1 MVLHLTLAAAPGIPA
16 AAAAWIA
23 GNAEAVC
30 GLQAGSSAAPLDAW
44 LRGRL
49 AGVAFTVAGHS
60 LASLTAGAHP
70 LVDGAVVVCAPEDA
84 SFPRRDTAPLP
95 PLVLAVTAGPDAGRL
110 FGLQRGTFTI
120 GRHACA
126 VTIADPSLSRLHATL
141 DVTDRQV
148 LLRDAGSANG
158 IICGGKRTRQV
169 ALASGCS
176 VWIGNSQLRLV
187 VGSDPGEPFRPDAE
201 LSDPVPVAE
210 KRPEPRTTMTLL
222 LAGLPL
228 IAGVALA
235 LLTGMWFFLVFSAM
249 SLLAAAVP
257 YAAGRRQRRRYRAAV
272 AAAAEADARRRR
284 LAAPDA
290 AALTLSLLRCGAPVR
305 SPTARPREHQPR
317 PDHVWI
323 RLGTASLPAHIGSA
337 EAPVAEPPLLEN
349 VPVCVDLLAEHGLK
363 FEGTAAGLGGMLRS
377 ALLQLAARAGGSAL
391 QVVCYAMPE
400 PIRSSARFL
409 PGVGLAERPGQ
420 LAELLSAGSGGA
432 VLLVAGRHAEAARVL
447 ADCAAPAAVLWFGGP
462 AGPAPRIVVAGTESL
477 LTREG
482 PSVRFAADLAS
493 TVVLDRFARRA
504 AAVFGGGAQATGS
517 VPASCRL
524 QALLPPEPLAQRWSR
539 GDRSPGLAAMLGAGA
554 GGPLALDLAVH
565 GPHLLVA
572 GTTGSGKSELLRSL
586 VLSLALARSPDA
598 VNFLLLDFKGG
609 SGLGPLVRLPHC
621 AGLLT
626 DLTLEAVNRALAW
639 LQAEVRRRET
649 LLAGLGVSDVAD
661 CTPGSLPRLV
671 VVVDEFRMLGEDA
684 PQALPEL
691 MRVATVGRALGIHL
705 VLATQRPQGAVSSDI
720 RANVT
725 AMIALRT
732 QNAAESRDLLDSP
745 AAAEIPVTARGRAFL
760 RIGTGDAMPFQ
771 SASSTLPVPGSDALF
786 RTVDEWLRAED
797 VPAPD
802 DPHGAGQL
810 EQLVAEAAS
819 AATRLGLAGARQLL
833 PALPAELAVSDLS
846 GDRFPR
852 DAGGSIAIGLL
863 DLPSRQRQELL
874 RWLPERDGHLA
885 ILGVDGGGHREF
897 LRALAAQVLG
907 SPAERHCYVLDG
919 DGSLG
924 PVCGAARTGAYV
936 GPEDVERAARVLRR
950 LAGEVSSRLGALA
963 AAPDPGGPAA
973 GVPLVLLVSGS
984 GRWLGG
990 FRSGR
995 LGWAEDCL
1003 QDIARDGPAT
1013 GVALAVTGERELA
1026 SSRFLPL
1033 LANRLHLPAG
1043 AGAETLMSWPRLPPM
1058 EPVPG
1063 RALVLGRIGGEGGVC
1078 QLITGAAGAP
1088 PRAGTRIRPFR
1099 VEALPRSVPAGTL
1112 PRVREGHPVI
1122 GVEGDELEPSTLP
1135 LPAGEVYLVLG
1146 PEGSGKTNLLA
1157 LLRRALDGVR
1167 PCSVPPD
1174 GADAD
1179 GFWSC
1184 HSPVARGTVLLVDD
1198 AAGLGARAQESIAAL
1213 VAGGASAV
1221 VATCP
1226 GPMLL
1231 QQVPLALQAR
1241 AGGRGMVLAP
1251 RAAAD
1256 AEFFGVRLDDGWR
1269 PPGRAYR
1276 IGSGRVVPLQV
1287 ALAKGRAERR
1297 L

>member
-30 GLQAGSSAAPLDAW
+30 GLEAGSSAAPLDRW

-60 LASLTAGAHP
+60 LASLTAGMHP
-70 LVDGAVVVCAPEDA
+70 LVNGAVVVCAPEDA
-84 SFPRRDTAPLP
+84 SFPRPDTGPLP

-110 FGLQRGTFTI
+110 FGLQRGRFTI

-141 DVTDRQV
+141 DVSDRHV

-158 IICGGKRTRQV
+158 IICGGKRTGQV
-169 ALASGCS
+169 ALASGRA

-187 VGSDPGEPFRPDAE
+187 VGSEPGEPFQPDAE
-201 LSDPVPVAE
+201 LSVPVPVAE

-222 LAGLPL
+222 LAGPPL
-228 IAGVALA
+228 IAGLTLA
-235 LLTGMWFFLVFSAM
+235 LLTGMWFFLAFSAM

-257 YAAGRRQRRRYRAAV
+257 YAAGRRQRRRYRTAV

-290 AALTLSLLRCGAPVR
+290 AALTVSLLRCGAPAR
-305 SPTARPREHQPR
+305 SPTTQPREHQSR

-337 EAPVAEPPLLEN
+337 EAPVAEPPLLEH
-349 VPVCVDLLAEHGLK
+349 VPVCVDVLAEQGLK
-363 FEGTAAGLGGMLRS
+363 FEGAAAGLDGMLTS
-377 ALLQLAARAGGSAL
+377 VLLQLAARAGGSSTL
-391 QVVCYAMPE
+391 RVVCYALPE
-400 PIRSSARFL
+400 PIRMSARFL

-420 LAELLSAGSGGA
+420 LAELLSAGSGSA

-447 ADCAAPAAVLWFGGP
+447 AACTAPAAELWFGGP
-462 AGPAPRIVVAGTESL
+462 HGPATRIVVAGTESL
-477 LTREG
+477 LIRDGASE
-482 PSVRFAADLAS
+482 RFAADLAT

-504 AAVFGGGAQATGS
+504 AAVFGGSAQANGS

-524 QALLPPEPLAQRWSR
+524 QSMLPPEPLAQRWFR
-539 GDRSPGLAAMLGAGA
+539 GDRSPGLTAILGAGA
-554 GGPLALDLAVH
+554 DGPLALDLAVH

-572 GTTGSGKSELLRSL
+572 GTTGAGKSELLRSL
-586 VLSLALARSPDA
+586 VLSLALAQSPDA

-609 SGLGPLVRLPHC
+609 SGLGPLARLPHC

-691 MRVATVGRALGIHL
+691 MRIATVGRALGIHL

-732 QNAAESRDLLDSP
+732 QNVAESRDLLDSP
-745 AAAEIPVTARGRAFL
+745 VAAEIPVTSRGRAFL
-760 RIGTGDAMPFQ
+760 RIGTGDAVPFQ
-771 SASSTLPVPGSDALF
+771 SASSTLPAPSSEALF
-786 RTVDEWLRAED
+786 RTVDEWLRAENG
-797 VPAPD
+797 PASD
-802 DPHGAGQL
+802 DAHGIGQL
-810 EQLVAEAAS
+810 EQLVAEAAR
-819 AATRLGLAGARQLL
+819 AADGMDLTGARQLL
-833 PALPAELAVSDLS
+833 PALPGQLAVSDLA
-846 GDRFPR
+846 GEGFPR
-852 DAGGSIAIGLL
+852 DAVGSIAIGLL

-874 RWLPERDGHLA
+874 CWLPERDGHLA
-885 ILGVDGGGHREF
+885 ILGVEGGGHREF
-897 LRALAAQVLG
+897 LRTLAAQVLG
-907 SPAERHCYVLDG
+907 SPSERHCYVLDG

-924 PVCGAARTGAYV
+924 PVSGAARTGAYV

-950 LAGEVSSRLGALA
+950 LAGEVSSRLGTLA
-963 AAPDPGGPAA
+963 AAPDPAGPAA
-973 GVPLVLLVSGS
+973 GVPLVLLVSGW

-1033 LANRLHLPAG
+1033 LANRIHLPAG

-1063 RALVLGRIGGEGGVC
+1063 RAMVLGRIGGEGGVC
-1078 QLITGAAGAP
+1078 QLITAGAP
-1088 PRAGTRIRPFR
+1088 PPAGTRIRPFR
-1099 VEALPRSVPAGTL
+1099 VEALPRSVPASAL
-1112 PRVREGHPVI
+1112 PRVRQGHPVI

-1135 LPAGEVYLVLG
+1135 LPAGEVYVVLG

-1174 GADAD
+1174 VVDADA
-1179 GFWSC
+1179 FWSG

-1198 AAGLGARAQESIAAL
+1198 AASLGARAQESVAAL

-1221 VATCP
+1221 VATFP

-1241 AGGRGMVLAP
+1241 AGGRGLVLAP
-1251 RAAAD
+1251 RAATD

-1276 IGSGRVVPLQV
+1276 VGAGRVVPLQV
-1287 ALAKGRAERR
+1287 ALATGRAERR